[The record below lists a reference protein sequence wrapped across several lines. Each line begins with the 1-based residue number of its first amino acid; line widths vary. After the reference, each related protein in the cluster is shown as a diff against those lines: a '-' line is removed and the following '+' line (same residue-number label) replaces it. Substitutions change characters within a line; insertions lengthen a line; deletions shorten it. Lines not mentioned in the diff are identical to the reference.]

1 MEQQRIIYIL
11 NFLSSNTSKNKQVT
25 LREIQEH
32 LATHEDIKPPSIITL
47 RRDIDRLQTMGYNIK
62 VSNGKH
68 NTAYYY
74 LEKKG

>member
-32 LATHEDIKPPSIITL
+32 LATHEDIRPPSILTL
-47 RRDIDRLQTMGYNIK
+47 RRDIDRLQTMGHDIRISYGAHKLTLI
-62 VSNGKH
+62 H
-68 NTAYYY
+68 I
-74 LEKKG
+74 